1 MVKKLVLLLAIV
13 GIILSI
19 LAFLIQNII
28 VIGIAVVAFL
38 IAIYYGEHTRA
49 ENQYIK
55 TEITTIRGKVDNM
68 DSSLEEIKSELT
80 GKALVLLDKLQQG
93 NINLAETE
101 KLKTDLE
108 RKQKAI
114 EDRDKVITAG
124 VVIGG
129 LALLAY
135 FLSKKK

>member
-1 MVKKLVLLLAIV
+1 
-13 GIILSI
+13 
-19 LAFLIQNII
+19 
-28 VIGIAVVAFL
+28 
-38 IAIYYGEHTRA
+38 
-49 ENQYIK
+49 
-55 TEITTIRGKVDNM
+55 M